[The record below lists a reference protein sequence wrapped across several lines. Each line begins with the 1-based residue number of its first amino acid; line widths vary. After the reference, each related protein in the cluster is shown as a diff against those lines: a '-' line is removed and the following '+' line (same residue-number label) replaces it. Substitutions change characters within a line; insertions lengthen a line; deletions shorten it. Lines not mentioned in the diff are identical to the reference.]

1 MAAPVR
7 RDQELELRIDSL
19 AYGGRGV
26 ARLNGFVVFVNRALP
41 GDTVRARVT
50 KVKRSH
56 AEAVALPEEGNGHDK
71 DRPLTEA
78 GHAQVGV
85 LAKALHQRGLHLTPV
100 ASSPLVRARQTA
112 EGLLHAWG
120 RPTTE
125 LLDCPELSPGTR
137 RRKLAK
143 YLTRLRVAHV
153 LPAGRR
159 GYWEDKGYSWYA
171 GL

>member
-1 MAAPVR
+1 
-7 RDQELELRIDSL
+7 
-19 AYGGRGV
+19 
-26 ARLNGFVVFVNRALP
+26 LNVDLFLIR
-41 GDTVRARVT
+41 
-50 KVKRSH
+50 H
-56 AEAVALPEEGNGHDK
+56 AEAVALPEAGNGHDE

-125 LLDCPELSPGTR
+125 LLECPELTPGTR

-143 YLTRLRVAHV
+143 YLTRLQAEAVALVGHQPNLGAFGAWLIGSKKAQLDIAKGGAAYIRCEGEFDRGTGELV
-153 LPAGRR
+153 WMVTPEWCGLPAAV
-159 GYWEDKGYSWYA
+159 EA
-171 GL
+171 